1 MKKLWQRTRTLAG
14 NAWYAFPFRVVSTE
28 FLRRQQRELSRM
40 ATAVRDAELAA
51 RLSQADADQMRVR
64 QLAGRF
70 REASS
75 RHKAS

>member
-1 MKKLWQRTRTLAG
+1 MKKFWQKVREMAG
-14 NAWYAFPFRVVSTE
+14 NAWYAFPFRVVSTDK
-28 FLRRQQRELSRM
+28 LRRQDAELARM

-51 RLSQADADQMRVR
+51 RIAQADADQMRVR